1 MKELFLFMNIVFF
14 NYAIWQNTNSHIVR
28 NSIYPKD
35 SLVYVNKN
43 IRMVLFI
50 KSNSIVKFKIKNTK
64 TKVIVTGTPNLIT
77 VEGKIPEGT
86 NRIDNNDPN
95 DLKGYECETSYQFI
109 GSKIKIAFALE
120 RRTRRRLD
128 LTIYDSNLSGLED
141 GDYTLLNQK

>member
-1 MKELFLFMNIVFF
+1 MKELLLFMNIVFF

-95 DLKGYECETSYQFI
+95 DFKGYECENSYQFI

-120 RRTRRRLD
+120 RRMRRRLD